1 MLETAEVAQIMYT
14 YASKCKKDKI
24 KLKKEKEKQG
34 KKEFTHRKMY

>member
-1 MLETAEVAQIMYT
+1 MYT